1 MNLAQALELANAQF
15 LPGFYTDD
23 ETLSSERRKNE
34 EAIQVLTE
42 AWERAPLGQE
52 PFPFSLVRELADRN
66 REACDE
72 YGSERLRDER
82 GSGLARG
89 LSDDDLVRAVAALQ
103 HRSPEEVA
111 RQAGP
116 GLKDLG
122 LAYRAAPVS
131 GTVVGI
137 DLETSDRYPARGY
150 ILNVGLQ
157 VGDIASEKGWDT
169 GYVAYCGIPAM
180 YADKGVPLSDIHHI
194 TWDDVAGRQPFRE
207 NRKLQE
213 AVLAALTSH
222 PFLAHNAAFEDSW
235 LKLHLDGYAEARK
248 AGRVV
253 PVDTRDIC
261 RRLDPEARSLPRETH
276 PAALENW
283 ALRRGTLK
291 PGEKERHLGL
301 DDVILMMRTVQ
312 AEFKERNML

>member
-1 MNLAQALELANAQF
+1 MNLAQAMEIANAQF
-15 LPGFYTDD
+15 LPGFFADD
-23 ETLSSERRKNE
+23 ESLASERQKNE

-72 YGSERLRDER
+72 YGAERLRDER
-82 GSGLARG
+82 GTSLARG
-89 LSDDDLVRAVAALQ
+89 LSDSDLVRAVAALQ
-103 HRSPEEVA
+103 HRRPEEVA

-116 GLKDLG
+116 GLKDLA

-131 GTVVGI
+131 GKVVGI
-137 DLETSDRYPARGY
+137 DIETTDRFPNRGY

-157 VGDIASEKGWDT
+157 VGDIASDKGWDT
-169 GYVAYCGIPAM
+169 GYVAYCGLPDM
-180 YADKGVPLSDIHHI
+180 YEEKGVPLSEIHHI
-194 TWDDVAGRQPFRE
+194 TWADIAGKKPFRE

-213 AVLAALTSH
+213 AVLAALTSY

-235 LKLHLDGYAEARK
+235 FMLHLDGYAEARK

-261 RRLDPEARSLPRETH
+261 RRLDPDVRSLPRDSH
-276 PAALENW
+276 PASLENW
-283 ALRRGTLK
+283 ARRRGTLK
-291 PGEKERHLGL
+291 KGEKERHLGL